1 MEKVNLKAE
10 VRAEFGKG
18 TAKRLRASG
27 LIPAILYGQNMEP
40 IALSVHSLDLRKV
53 ISTETRESV
62 LIELNIE
69 AGEETQTRNAML
81 KELQTHP
88 VKGDHIHADFYA
100 IAMDEKIVMPV
111 SIRFIGKAKGVE
123 SGGILR
129 QVKREIEI
137 RALPSL
143 IPSYIEVD
151 VSDLE
156 IGHVIHVEDIELEE
170 GVEILDSS
178 DLTLV
183 TVLTPTVVKEEEE
196 VALEEEEIGEEEGGE
211 KEKESSV
218 DEGKEG

>member
-1 MEKVNLKAE
+1 MEKVNLTAE

-18 TAKRLRASG
+18 DAKRLRASG

-40 IALSVHSLDLRKV
+40 IALSVHALDLRKV

-62 LIELNIE
+62 LIELNVE

-143 IPSYIEVD
+143 IPSHIEVD

-196 VALEEEEIGEEEGGE
+196 VALEEEEIGEEE
-211 KEKESSV
+211 KESSV